1 MADTW
6 KVTSQRQTQ
15 SMIDGQ
21 FVPAMEVTFK
31 TVSGVVGTVVVPVG
45 QYSPDMVRQA
55 IEHRV
60 AQIDAVSSL

>member
-1 MADTW
+1 MAENW

-31 TVSGVVGTVVVPVG
+31 TVSGVIGTVVVPVG
-45 QYSPDMVRQA
+45 HYSPDMVRQA
-55 IEHRV
+55 IDQRV
-60 AQIDAVSSL
+60 AQIDAVSNL

>member
-1 MADTW
+1 MADNF

-31 TVSGVVGTVVVPVG
+31 TTTGVIGTVVVPIG
-45 QYSPDMVRQA
+45 AYTPDMVRSA
-55 IEHRV
+55 IEQRV
-60 AQIDAVSSL
+60 SQIDAVSNL